1 LPIGFLELNLLCNE
15 VDTSMSG
22 GTFFPNTEAEQ
33 VVWLSH
39 YALKLPLHGPTCGIG
54 DAEIQATL
62 KDIAYYDWMLQLV
75 SPATQHDAK
84 EATAYKLRMISGAG
98 LGAASHPQSTVFPDP
113 PPVPEPGMQKRLF
126 SQIARIKASL
136 AFNESI
142 GHDLGV
148 IATTTTTDHPVPE
161 FSLSVEMGATGPR
174 VRLDFKKYG
183 HDGIWIETRTN
194 GGEWAFLAID
204 TVKPYYDERPLAPG
218 NTHET
223 REYRLRW
230 WDKSEPHGE
239 WSAVQKAVMGS

>member
-1 LPIGFLELNLLCNE
+1 
-15 VDTSMSG
+15 MSG

-39 YALKLPLHGPTCGIG
+39 YALKIPIHGPICGIS
-54 DAEIQATL
+54 DTEIQATL
-62 KDIAYYDWMLQLV
+62 KDIAYWVWMLQHWH
-75 SPATQHDAK
+75 PATQHDAK
-84 EATAYKLRMISGAG
+84 ESTAHKLMMISGSG
-98 LGAASHPQSTVFPDP
+98 TGSTSHPQPTVFPDP
-113 PPVPEPGMQKRLF
+113 PPIPEPGIQKRLF

-136 AFNESI
+136 EFNDSI
-142 GHDLGV
+142 GHDLGI
-148 IATTTTTDHPVPE
+148 IAKTTATVHPIPE
-161 FSLSVEMGATGPR
+161 FSLTVEMGATGPR
-174 VRLDFKKYG
+174 VRIDFKKYG

-194 GGEWAFLAID
+194 GSEWFFLAID

-239 WSAVQKAVMGS
+239 WSAVQKAVVGS